1 MVVRIKA
8 GITNQ
13 QNECGVRYW
22 INLFFFFSLF
32 SVLIDLNVEDLEWAK
47 KHSEQGPE
55 IISF

>member
-1 MVVRIKA
+1 MVVRIK

-47 KHSEQGPE
+47 NDSEQGRE